1 MLVCLYFLIFCT
13 LSSWE
18 HISTIKHLSGALS
31 TFQTLICYVDV
42 SKEVESVILLLP
54 FFLLKY
60 LQNQAL
66 D

>member
-1 MLVCLYFLIFCT
+1 MLVCLYFLIFYT
-13 LSSWE
+13 LSLSWE

-54 FFLLKY
+54 FFFT
-60 LQNQAL
+60 QVSAESSP
-66 D
+66 